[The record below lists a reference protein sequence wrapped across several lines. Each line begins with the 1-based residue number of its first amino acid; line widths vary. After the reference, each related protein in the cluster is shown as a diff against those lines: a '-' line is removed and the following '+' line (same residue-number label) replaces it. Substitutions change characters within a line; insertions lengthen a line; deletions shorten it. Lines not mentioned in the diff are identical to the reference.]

1 MFMAHKRAE
10 ARSML
15 ADSDDEGAAAFAPYG
30 RPHAD
35 QGGAAAPAYEK
46 WLSPQARSVLE
57 DARTWSTTQHTHAQR
72 SAAAPQSVASATPP
86 ESSPR
91 AALRSPGRAPD
102 DEEEGG
108 YDDDFESAPPSSR
121 ATARVGRGS
130 GKDTPGS
137 QQKADRADASP
148 RLGSEVA
155 DEDMDFLLAGL
166 T

>member
-1 MFMAHKRAE
+1 
-10 ARSML
+10 ML

-30 RPHAD
+30 RPHED
-35 QGGAAAPAYEK
+35 PGGAAAPAYEK
-46 WLSPQARSVLE
+46 LLSPQARSVLE

-72 SAAAPQSVASATPP
+72 SAAAPQSVGSATPP
-86 ESSPR
+86 ESPR
-91 AALRSPGRAPD
+91 AALRSPGRAQD